1 LHTADA
7 RIARSKDG
15 GESWEILH
23 KGLPEHIRGNIEA
36 LSMDVWNRGAALF
49 AGTTDGE
56 VFYSTDE
63 GAGRRSFRGLAPY
76 QRLIIIKTC
85 KHRLPDIRIFAPA
98 IA

>member
-1 LHTADA
+1 
-7 RIARSKDG
+7 
-15 GESWEILH
+15 
-23 KGLPEHIRGNIEA
+23 LPEHIRGNIEA

-63 GAGRRSFRGLAPY
+63 GESWEKIIQGIGPY
-76 QRLIIIKTC
+76 QSLIIIKTC